1 MTRLFFCA
9 YIYIYI
15 RRRPPRIPQR
25 KITKNIR
32 SCYIYIYIRRIPWRI
47 PIMRPSWAPRGLP
60 GGGPRLRG
68 FRVYPGVYR
77 RIAPRIP
84 RNPHIQWWR
93 YGLHFCS
100 MRLCFSPARA
110 GGHMGSRRLS
120 PSATV
125 WPQSAQ
131 RLASKASRPGTGALI
146 RFRAAYTSRV
156 YLCHRQVFSKRFTH
170 VACYS

>member
-1 MTRLFFCA
+1 MTRLFCA
-9 YIYIYI
+9 YIYTAYTSAYT
-15 RRRPPRIPQR
+15 PKENNEKHRILL
-25 KITKNIR
+25 
-32 SCYIYIYIRRIPWRI
+32 YIYIYIRRIPWRI

-84 RNPHIQWWR
+84 RNPHIQWWC

-110 GGHMGSRRLS
+110 GGHMGSHRLS

-146 RFRAAYTSRV
+146 RFRAA
-156 YLCHRQVFSKRFTH
+156 
-170 VACYS
+170 